1 MPISSV
7 ILSCRPD
14 AVDAVHALVDARER
28 SEVRE
33 QRKNDL
39 VVVTDTVT
47 LEGDRAE
54 MEAIS
59 SLPGV
64 VSYCIVF
71 SNVEDVELPDSPSKT
86 EGPQ

>member
-14 AVDAVHALVDARER
+14 AVDAVRALVDARER

-71 SNVEDVELPDSPSKT
+71 SNVEDVEFPDSPSKT
-86 EGPQ
+86 EGTL

>member
-1 MPISSV
+1 VPISSV
-7 ILSCRPD
+7 ILSCRPE
-14 AVDAVHALVDARER
+14 AVDAVRTMVDARER

-33 QRKNDL
+33 QRNNDL

-59 SLPGV
+59 VLPGV

-71 SNVEDVELPDSPSKT
+71 SNVEDVELTDLPPKT
-86 EGPQ
+86 EGQQ